1 MNSMEHTNSP
11 PLVLR
16 FLQEEFDKRRFPE
29 SLWKELEIEYGD
41 TLYTELLYALTQLQF
56 EDDEARM
63 HWRNILDHREALER
77 ANGRDVGLRVAL
89 ADYFININPKV
100 ENPILVEI
108 NLILKKEETAL
119 RDELTGL
126 FNRRFFNRAL
136 HQEMDRSRRYQEP
149 VSLLMMDIDNF
160 KDFNDTHGHPSGDQ
174 ALWEVAQQLKLTG
187 RNIDHLTRY
196 GGEEFA
202 VILPRSSRDQALI
215 AAERFR
221 EVIEQHCFL
230 DRDDLHLTISGGV
243 ATFPQDAAD
252 GLQLLEKADQALYM
266 AKREGRNRIVSI
278 ARDRRQHTRFS
289 LKIQMDYRLFG
300 RENGLHQGRTK
311 NISAGGLMGEIH
323 ESVDTGEKIGFR
335 FAVHDGGPELDLNGE
350 CVRVTADSEDPGLI
364 NIGVRFDFDNSAQEA
379 AVVNFI
385 DEMRAG

>member
-1 MNSMEHTNSP
+1 MNTTEHTNSP

-29 SLWKELEIEYGD
+29 SLWKELEAEYGD

-56 EDDEARM
+56 EDDEAKI
-63 HWRNILDHREALER
+63 HWRSILDHREALER
-77 ANGRDVGLRVAL
+77 ANERDLGLRVAL

-100 ENPILVEI
+100 ENPVLVEI

-149 VSLLMMDIDNF
+149 VSLLIMDIDHF
-160 KDFNDTHGHPSGDQ
+160 KDFNDTHGHPAGDQ
-174 ALWEVAQQLKLTG
+174 VLREVAEQLKLTG
-187 RNIDHLTRY
+187 RTIDHLTRY

-202 VILPRSSRDQALI
+202 VILPRSNRNQAMI

-221 EVIEQHCFL
+221 RVVSEHHFL
-230 DRDDLHLTISGGV
+230 GRKDFHITVSGGV

-266 AKREGRNRIVSI
+266 AKHEGRNRMVPIS
-278 ARDRRQHTRFS
+278 RDRRKHTRFS
-289 LKIQMDYRLFG
+289 LQIRMDYRLFG
-300 RENGLHQGRTK
+300 HENGYNQGLTK
-311 NISAGGLMGEIH
+311 NMSVGGLMGEIRDPV
-323 ESVDTGEKIGFR
+323 ETGEKIGFR
-335 FAVHDGGPELDLNGE
+335 FAGHEGVPNLDLNGE
-350 CVRVTADSEDPGLI
+350 CVRVLSDPEDPDLI
-364 NIGVRFDFDNSAQEA
+364 NIGVRFDFDSPEQEA

-385 DEMRAG
+385 DDMQAT